1 MSSTAGK
8 DHARGVR
15 LTAHSIDSPEAMP
28 SLHDVIAAR
37 EHVYRHLQP
46 TPLRHYPALSE
57 LVGAE
62 IWVKHENYQ
71 PTGAFKVRGG
81 LNLVATMPEE
91 ERAGG
96 LFTAS
101 TGNHG
106 QSIAYA
112 AQTHGVQANVFVPIG
127 ANPGKIAAMR
137 AMNTNVVEFGH
148 DFDEAREEALRQ
160 SESKGGRFVGPADE
174 PLICGVGTYTLEL
187 IEALPR
193 VDTIIV
199 PFGCGSGA
207 SSVCIVAKAINPAI
221 EVIAVQSAQAPAMQ
235 KSWQSGHAVT
245 APMETFAEG
254 IATRVPM
261 ENTQRIIRKHLD
273 DFVLVDDTDIKR
285 AIVHYLEHARTLAEG
300 AGAVP
305 LAAALQLRDRLAGK
319 KVALILS
326 GGNLALYRLKEIIA
340 DYKQDSE

>member
-15 LTAHSIDSPEAMP
+15 LSAQSIDLDNDIPA
-28 SLHDVIAAR
+28 LRDVIAAR

-46 TPLRHYPALSE
+46 TPLRQYPALSK
-57 LVGAE
+57 LVGAD

-81 LNLVATMPEE
+81 LNLVATLPEE

-106 QSIAYA
+106 QSIAFA
-112 AQTHGVQANVFVPIG
+112 AQTHGVQAHVFVPLG

-137 AMNTNVVEFGH
+137 AMNANVVEFGS
-148 DFDEAREEALRQ
+148 DFDEAREDAVRQ
-160 SESKGGRFVGPADE
+160 ANDKGGRFVGPTDE

-187 IEALPR
+187 IEALPD

-207 SSVCIVAKAINPAI
+207 CGACIVAKAINPAI

-235 KSWQSGHAVT
+235 QSWKAGHAVT

-261 ENTQRIIRKHLD
+261 ENTQRIIRKYLD
-273 DFVLVDDTDIKR
+273 DFVLVDDSEIIH
-285 AIVHYLEHARTLAEG
+285 AIVQYLEHARTLAEG
-300 AGAVP
+300 AAAAP
-305 LAAALQLRDRLAGK
+305 LAAAIQLRAHLEGK
-319 KVALILS
+319 KVALIHS
-326 GGNLALYRLKEIIA
+326 GGNLALHRLKEIMA
-340 DYKQDSE
+340 AYEG